1 MKVSTKPE
9 QDHKADGLNRQEESG
24 LDTSKLNDW
33 LQVVGLFG
41 VIASLVFVGLQMKQ
55 DREIAI
61 ADAYQQR
68 AAMAI
73 ELFGSQLPP
82 DRSWS
87 AYSKAV
93 LTDEPLSDEET
104 MAMAWSFIPTMAYYE
119 NNYFQYQSGLLD
131 QQHWE
136 SSLAAIGWLARYT
149 VFRDWW
155 LENGQTYRQS
165 FKVVVDAAIAEEPVS
180 KRLYSYE

>member
-1 MKVSTKPE
+1 MHTERLS
-9 QDHKADGLNRQEESG
+9 N
-24 LDTSKLNDW
+24 W
-33 LQVVGLFG
+33 LQVLGSLG
-41 VIASLVFVGLQMKQ
+41 VILSLIFVGLQIKQ
-55 DREIAI
+55 SRDIAI

-82 DRSWS
+82 DRLWS

-93 LTDEPLSDEET
+93 LTDEPLSDEE
-104 MAMAWSFIPTMAYYE
+104 AMAISWSFIPTMAYYE

-136 SSLAAIGWLARYT
+136 SSLAAIKWLARYT

-155 LENGQTYRQS
+155 VENGPTYRQS
-165 FKVVVDAAIAEEPVS
+165 FKVVVDAAVAEEPVS